1 MLHVSNSPQAARSW
15 NIRFFGQLCRQTLV
29 FHTAPSMCLT
39 HKKKRSAEC
48 EVFSPFCPSV
58 FFRQTDRFLL
68 QHIAQPVRFAGIFL
82 IGILVIRKQQLSGS
96 LRDQKDQA
104 SFHDAVSF
112 QFHHIR
118 QLFLYAKM
126 IFCLK

>member
-1 MLHVSNSPQAARSW
+1 MRGLLS
-15 NIRFFGQLCRQTLV
+15 
-29 FHTAPSMCLT
+29 
-39 HKKKRSAEC
+39 
-48 EVFSPFCPSV
+48 FCPSV

-104 SFHDAVSF
+104 SFHDAVSGSSTV
-112 QFHHIR
+112 
-118 QLFLYAKM
+118 KNT
-126 IFCLK
+126 